1 MTTPSVT
8 YCPRDRGIET
18 NLRCGKCSELICP
31 RCLVQTPVGARCPE
45 CAAERKNP
53 VFDPSAAETGKA
65 WVAAVIA
72 GIAVAVIGW
81 GLAYALPWAAGR
93 YVYILA
99 PAAAGWLIGAAT
111 YRASGFKRSRRLQL
125 ASGGAMLMSYVLM
138 TYLMGVMPIG
148 GFIGLAVGMYY
159 AIGRVKPPRGA

>member
-8 YCPRDRGIET
+8 YCPRDPRVET
-18 NLRCGKCSELICP
+18 NLRCGKCGELICP
-31 RCLVQTPVGARCPE
+31 RCLVQTPVGARCPH

-72 GIAVAVIGW
+72 GVVVAGIAW
-81 GLAYALPWAAGR
+81 ALLYSFPWAVGR

-99 PAAAGWLIGAAT
+99 PAAAGWLIGTVT
-111 YRASGFKRSRRLQL
+111 YRASGYKRSRRLQL
-125 ASGGAMLMSYVLM
+125 ASGVATFLSYMLM
-138 TYLMGVMPIG
+138 TFLMGPDIR